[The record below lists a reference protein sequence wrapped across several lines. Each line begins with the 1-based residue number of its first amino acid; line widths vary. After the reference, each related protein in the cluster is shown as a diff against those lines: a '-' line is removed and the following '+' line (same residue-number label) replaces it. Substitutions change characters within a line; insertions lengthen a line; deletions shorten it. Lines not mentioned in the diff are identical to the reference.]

1 MAYDE
6 GLAELIRGDLTDRTT
21 FEEKRMFGGLRF
33 MLDGHMLLGVNKGR
47 VGQDRH
53 AKA

>member
-21 FEEKRMFGGLRF
+21 CEEKRMFGGLRF
-33 MLDGHMLLGVNKGR
+33 MLDAHMM
-47 VGQDRH
+47 
-53 AKA
+53 